1 MQPAIAEET
10 EIFAKL
16 LKLIELAP
24 QQTGADATEPDEPT
38 KPGAPTASTAPE
50 TQAPSP
56 ASASPA
62 PPLDRQPDPPPSTPE
77 PVSQPQPASQP
88 DPPPEPLSIVDRC
101 VNAYN
106 KARSET
112 YARTEDRFAAKDAGS
127 MAYRNTMPPLRGA
140 ENIRDFIACV
150 AQALLFGVIKD
161 KDASKLLYAA
171 QVAFSAQNRSAESR
185 PRLKPGPKPAA
196 EVSLSSLG
204 NN

>member
-1 MQPAIAEET
+1 MQPATVDET

-16 LKLIELAP
+16 LKFIELAP
-24 QQTGADATEPDEPT
+24 QQQTGAGAIEPDEPT
-38 KPGAPTASTAPE
+38 KPGATTASTAPG
-50 TQAPSP
+50 TQAPSS

-62 PPLDRQPDPPPSTPE
+62 PQPDRQPDPPPSTPE
-77 PVSQPQPASQP
+77 PASQS
-88 DPPPEPLSIVDRC
+88 DPAPEPLSIVDRC

-127 MAYRNTMPPLRGA
+127 MAYRNAMPPLRGA
-140 ENIRDFIACV
+140 DNIRDFIACV

-171 QVAFSAQNRSAESR
+171 QVAFSTEKQPSPKRAPKTAPETTAPSSA
-185 PRLKPGPKPAA
+185 K
-196 EVSLSSLG
+196 
-204 NN
+204 N